1 MSLPESLPV
10 TTCHPPTLVKP
21 PGPLAASPVRE
32 EVETDLASRF
42 SRGVLAVVLA
52 AGETVTEVGEWAEG
66 LFPVI
71 SGIRA

>member
-52 AGETVTEVGEWAEG
+52 AGETVTEVGEWGAG
-66 LFPVI
+66 LTLI

>member
-1 MSLPESLPV
+1 MSLPESLPPV

-52 AGETVTEVGEWAEG
+52 AGETVTEVGEWGG
-66 LFPVI
+66 LI